1 MQQLTLLLAALLQE
15 PANER
20 PRSTEELRPYAEA
33 RQTIDM
39 VQLSLN
45 FYEQSD
51 EGGNPNVKEEVTI
64 LQPMLLL
71 ATKLSE
77 DWNASLMLQGDA
89 ILGRTGSGAS
99 GSAAAGTA
107 PAGGAGGGEEEEE
120 RDGAKDG
127 NLEISEVQY
136 TGVFTVG
143 HRWTPYATMS
153 AGLSLGNEEDYR
165 SLGVHTRWL
174 QETRDRNDAFLLRFS
189 MYFDRLDVVTFD
201 GTDLGED
208 ERRTFSPGVGYT
220 RVLDEKTV
228 LSLGYDLTWQTGF
241 LSTAKNSVVA
251 AGSEVPEV
259 LPDTRLRHSLTLR
272 ARRLVAEPLAVEPE
286 ARIYADDW
294 GARGAAAAVYLHWEA
309 ARGALILRPGIR
321 YYAQTEVDDFLDPGA
336 PSLPARRTQDSDLGT
351 FHTRT
356 LSLKATFLKSWLFGD
371 ELDLMADMAE
381 RSDGIRWFSVTIGFT
396 WGGRE

>member
-1 MQQLTLLLAALLQE
+1 MQQLTLLLALLQD
-15 PANER
+15 P
-20 PRSTEELRPYAEA
+20 PKDGPSTTAELRPYAEA

-51 EGGNPNVKEEVTI
+51 GGGNPNLKEEVTI

-71 ATKLSE
+71 ASKLSE

-89 ILGRTGSGAS
+89 IIGRSGSGAS

-107 PAGGAGGGEEEEE
+107 PAGGGGGEEGEE
-120 RDGAKDG
+120 RDGERDG

-143 HRWTPYATMS
+143 HRWTPFATMS

-165 SLGVHTRWL
+165 SFGLHTRWL
-174 QETRDRNDAFLLRFS
+174 QESRDRNNAFLLRLS

-201 GTDLGED
+201 GADLGED
-208 ERRTFSPGVGYT
+208 ERRTFSPGLGYT
-220 RVLDEKTV
+220 RVLNERTLV
-228 LSLGYDLTWQTGF
+228 SFGYDLTFQSGF

-251 AGSEVPEV
+251 AGTEVPEA
-259 LPDTRLRHSLTLR
+259 LPDTRLRHSLT
-272 ARRLVAEPLAVEPE
+272 ARVRHLLAEPLAVEPE
-286 ARIYADDW
+286 ASVYVDDW
-294 GARGAAAAVYLHWEA
+294 GARGVAAALYLHWEA
-309 ARGALILRPGIR
+309 ARGALILRPGLR
-321 YYAQTEVDDFLDPGA
+321 WYAQSEVDDFLDPGA
-336 PSLPARRTQDSDLGT
+336 PSIPAYRTQDSDLGSFT
-351 FHTRT
+351 TRT

-371 ELDLMADMAE
+371 ELDLMGDVAE

-396 WGGRE
+396 WGGKE